1 LESKETTHYSVVDVE
16 GGAVSVTTTLNSGY
30 GAKVMAPGGFFM
42 NNEMDDFAIAP
53 GVANL
58 YGLVQGKYNAVKAG
72 RRPLS
77 SMTPTIVVKN
87 GYVDSVIGSPG
98 GPTILT
104 TVMQVLLNRYLFKM
118 NPSAAVAFPRFHR
131 QDLPEKISFEVGRIS
146 SSQRGHFR
154 QLGQPIEVT
163 GGLGDVNAIF
173 RWQGEWKAIADPRR
187 QGLAISEIR

>member
-1 LESKETTHYSVVDVE
+1 MGRVE
-16 GGAVSVTTTLNSGY
+16 RLQLTTTLNGGY

-42 NNEMDDFAIAP
+42 NNEMDDFAVAP

-87 GYVDSVIGSPG
+87 GRVDAVIGSPG

-118 NPSAAVAFPRFHR
+118 NPATAVAFPRFHR
-131 QDLPEKISFEVGRIS
+131 QDLPEKISFEAARIPS
-146 SSQRGHFR
+146 SLRGHFR
-154 QLGQPIEVT
+154 QLGQPIEAV

-173 RWQGEWKAIADPRR
+173 LWKGEWQAFADPRR
-187 QGLAISEIR
+187 QGLAISGIR